1 MRQEFLGFYKK
12 LQKSRKR
19 MLLRSFLF
27 ALFLIGVNIFA
38 WFTYVSKAG
47 LQLEGNISSW
57 DVEFNANGKP
67 TTKVD
72 FYVSD
77 MKPGMLDYSQKVII
91 HNLGEVSADVSYDI
105 ASLSIIGRDVD
116 VSNKDE
122 IIRRLISFYPFS
134 VNLNIDS
141 VIIQPQGY
149 TNFSA
154 SLSWDYENQEKF
166 YQLDSLY
173 DYNGEFNYYN
183 LVDGKYVVNYKPA
196 KKLPVEEF
204 LKPQKRFKHMFK
216 PGNEWMIEEF
226 QKEVDK
232 RWQELLDLEEIT
244 NKEEN

>member
-47 LQLEGNISSW
+47 LQLEGIISSW

-105 ASLSIIGRDVD
+105 ASLSIMGRDVD
-116 VSNKDE
+116 ASNKDE
-122 IIRRLISFYPFS
+122 IIRRLNSFYPFS

-154 SLSWDYENQEKF
+154 SLSWDYEIQEKF

-183 LVDGKYVVNYKPA
+183 LVDGKYVVNDSVTADNFNELRNNLYLEKDDA
-196 KKLPVEEF
+196 DSYFGYACGQYEKNTGKSCLAMKLV
-204 LKPQKRFKHMFK
+204 LKV
-216 PGNEWMIEEF
+216 I
-226 QKEVDK
+226 QKEA
-232 RWQELLDLEEIT
+232 
-244 NKEEN
+244 

>member
-12 LQKSRKR
+12 LQKSRKG

-105 ASLSIIGRDVD
+105 ASLSIMGRDVD
-116 VSNKDE
+116 ASNKDE

-183 LVDGKYVVNYKPA
+183 LVDGKYVVNDSVTADNFNELRNNLYLEKDDA
-196 KKLPVEEF
+196 DSYFGYACGQYEKNTGKSCLAMKLV
-204 LKPQKRFKHMFK
+204 LKV
-216 PGNEWMIEEF
+216 I
-226 QKEVDK
+226 QKEA
-232 RWQELLDLEEIT
+232 
-244 NKEEN
+244 

>member
-19 MLLRSFLF
+19 LLLRSFLF

-122 IIRRLISFYPFS
+122 IIRRLISFYQFS

-154 SLSWDYENQEKF
+154 SLSWNYENQEKF

-183 LVDGKYVVNYKPA
+183 LVDGKYVVNDSVTADNFNELRNNLYLEKDDA
-196 KKLPVEEF
+196 DSYFGYACGQYEKNTGKSCLAMKLV
-204 LKPQKRFKHMFK
+204 LKVT
-216 PGNEWMIEEF
+216 
-226 QKEVDK
+226 QKEA
-232 RWQELLDLEEIT
+232 
-244 NKEEN
+244 

>member
-57 DVEFNANGKP
+57 DVEFNADGKP

-105 ASLSIIGRDVD
+105 ASLSIMGRDVD
-116 VSNKDE
+116 ASNKDE

-183 LVDGKYVVNYKPA
+183 LVDGKYVVNDSVTADNFNELRSNLYLEKDDA
-196 KKLPVEEF
+196 DSYFGYACGQYEKNTGKSCLAMKLV
-204 LKPQKRFKHMFK
+204 LKV
-216 PGNEWMIEEF
+216 I
-226 QKEVDK
+226 QKEA
-232 RWQELLDLEEIT
+232 
-244 NKEEN
+244 

>member
-105 ASLSIIGRDVD
+105 ASLSIMGRDVD

-122 IIRRLISFYPFS
+122 IIRRLNSFYPFS

-183 LVDGKYVVNYKPA
+183 LVDGKYVVNDSVTADNFNELRNNLYLEKDDA
-196 KKLPVEEF
+196 DSYFGYACGQYEKNTGKSCLAMKLV
-204 LKPQKRFKHMFK
+204 LKV
-216 PGNEWMIEEF
+216 I
-226 QKEVDK
+226 QKEA
-232 RWQELLDLEEIT
+232 
-244 NKEEN
+244 

>member
-19 MLLRSFLF
+19 LLLRSFLF

-105 ASLSIIGRDVD
+105 ASLSIMGRDVD
-116 VSNKDE
+116 ASNKDE

-183 LVDGKYVVNYKPA
+183 LVDGKYVVNDSVTADNFNELRNNLYLEKDDA
-196 KKLPVEEF
+196 DSYFGYACGQYEKNTGKSCLAMKLV
-204 LKPQKRFKHMFK
+204 LKV
-216 PGNEWMIEEF
+216 I
-226 QKEVDK
+226 QKEA
-232 RWQELLDLEEIT
+232 
-244 NKEEN
+244 

>member
-105 ASLSIIGRDVD
+105 ASLSIMGRDVD
-116 VSNKDE
+116 ASNKDE
-122 IIRRLISFYPFS
+122 IIRRLNSFYPFS

-183 LVDGKYVVNYKPA
+183 LVDGKYVVNDSVTADNFNELRNNLYLEKDDA
-196 KKLPVEEF
+196 DSYFGYACGQYEKNTGKSCLAMKLV
-204 LKPQKRFKHMFK
+204 LKV
-216 PGNEWMIEEF
+216 I
-226 QKEVDK
+226 QKEA
-232 RWQELLDLEEIT
+232 
-244 NKEEN
+244 

>member
-38 WFTYVSKAG
+38 WFTCVSKAG

-105 ASLSIIGRDVD
+105 ASLSIMGRDVV

-122 IIRRLISFYPFS
+122 IIKRLNSYYPFS

-183 LVDGKYVVNYKPA
+183 LVDGKYVVNDSVTADNFNELRNNLYLEKDDA
-196 KKLPVEEF
+196 DSYFGYACGQYEKNTGKSCLAMKLV
-204 LKPQKRFKHMFK
+204 LKV
-216 PGNEWMIEEF
+216 I
-226 QKEVDK
+226 QKEA
-232 RWQELLDLEEIT
+232 
-244 NKEEN
+244 

>member
-19 MLLRSFLF
+19 LLLRSFLF

-38 WFTYVSKAG
+38 WFTYVPKAG

-105 ASLSIIGRDVD
+105 ASLSIMGRDVD
-116 VSNKDE
+116 ASNKDE
-122 IIRRLISFYPFS
+122 IIKRLNFFYPFS

-183 LVDGKYVVNYKPA
+183 LVDGKYVVNDSVTADNFNELRNNLYLEKDDA
-196 KKLPVEEF
+196 DSYFGYACGQYEKNTGKSCLAMKLV
-204 LKPQKRFKHMFK
+204 LKV
-216 PGNEWMIEEF
+216 I
-226 QKEVDK
+226 QKEA
-232 RWQELLDLEEIT
+232 
-244 NKEEN
+244 

>member
-105 ASLSIIGRDVD
+105 ASLSIMGRDVD
-116 VSNKDE
+116 ASNKDE
-122 IIRRLISFYPFS
+122 IIRRLNSFYPFS

-183 LVDGKYVVNYKPA
+183 LVNGKYVVNDSVTADNFNELRNNLYLEKDDA
-196 KKLPVEEF
+196 DSYFGYACGQYEKNTGKSCLAMKLV
-204 LKPQKRFKHMFK
+204 LKVT
-216 PGNEWMIEEF
+216 
-226 QKEVDK
+226 QKEA
-232 RWQELLDLEEIT
+232 
-244 NKEEN
+244 

>member
-19 MLLRSFLF
+19 LLLRSFLF

-91 HNLGEVSADVSYDI
+91 HNLGEVSADVSYEI
-105 ASLSIIGRDVD
+105 ASLSIMGRDVD
-116 VSNKDE
+116 ASNKDE

-183 LVDGKYVVNYKPA
+183 LVDGKYVVNDSVTADNFNELRNNLYLEKDDA
-196 KKLPVEEF
+196 DSYFGYACGQYEKNTGKSCLAMKLV
-204 LKPQKRFKHMFK
+204 LKV
-216 PGNEWMIEEF
+216 I
-226 QKEVDK
+226 QKEA
-232 RWQELLDLEEIT
+232 
-244 NKEEN
+244 

>member
-105 ASLSIIGRDVD
+105 ASLSIMGRDVD
-116 VSNKDE
+116 ASNKDE
-122 IIRRLISFYPFS
+122 IIRRLNSFYPFS

-154 SLSWDYENQEKF
+154 SLSWDYENQGKF

-183 LVDGKYVVNYKPA
+183 LVDGKYVVNDSVTADNFNELRNNLYLEKDDA
-196 KKLPVEEF
+196 DSYFGYACGQYEKNTGKSCLAMKLV
-204 LKPQKRFKHMFK
+204 LKV
-216 PGNEWMIEEF
+216 I
-226 QKEVDK
+226 QKEA
-232 RWQELLDLEEIT
+232 
-244 NKEEN
+244 

>member
-19 MLLRSFLF
+19 MLLRSLLF

-38 WFTYVSKAG
+38 WFTYVSEAG

-105 ASLSIIGRDVD
+105 ASLSIMGRDVD
-116 VSNKDE
+116 ASNKDE
-122 IIRRLISFYPFS
+122 IIRRLNSFYPFS

-183 LVDGKYVVNYKPA
+183 LVDGKYVVNDSVTADNFNELRNNLYLEKDDA
-196 KKLPVEEF
+196 DSYFGYACGQYEKNTGKSCLAMKLV
-204 LKPQKRFKHMFK
+204 LKVT
-216 PGNEWMIEEF
+216 
-226 QKEVDK
+226 QKEA
-232 RWQELLDLEEIT
+232 
-244 NKEEN
+244 

>member
-19 MLLRSFLF
+19 LLLRSFLF

-105 ASLSIIGRDVD
+105 ASLSIMGRDVD
-116 VSNKDE
+116 ASNKDE
-122 IIRRLISFYPFS
+122 IIRRLNSFYPFS

-154 SLSWDYENQEKF
+154 SLSWDYEIQEKF

-183 LVDGKYVVNYKPA
+183 LVDGKYVVNDSVTADNFNELRNNLYLEKDDA
-196 KKLPVEEF
+196 DSYFGYACGQYEKNTGKSCLAMKLV
-204 LKPQKRFKHMFK
+204 LKV
-216 PGNEWMIEEF
+216 I
-226 QKEVDK
+226 QKEA
-232 RWQELLDLEEIT
+232 
-244 NKEEN
+244 